1 MKLKYFIS
9 SLLITLCCQVYSQTA
24 IEKYVQLDIAP
35 HNFINAGMFDY
46 YFNPDFLEVQEKTF
60 LSPSMDVS
68 FIKSQGKWSFGI
80 GGTGIGVKK
89 SLSIN
94 WIDANGS
101 ALNREVDGIY
111 DFEQWRLGVH
121 ILAGYKLKSFEFGVK
136 FAVNGL
142 VSPRVQSYDMEFV
155 SLWGMQEG
163 NNLLE
168 LHNVEVEK
176 RMIGTSIRQATTR
189 LDCFYMINPTWGV
202 GLNATIWSALNPND
216 YDNFRMQLTYSKE
229 SDSEP
234 SIEPTVVGDFKVN
247 NPTWQLGAAI
257 RINLSKLKIPGNA
270 GKDGE

>member
-1 MKLKYFIS
+1 MKKKYLILF
-9 SLLITLCCQVYSQTA
+9 LLMTQIYQAYSQN
-24 IEKYVQLDIAP
+24 KLGKSFQLDVTLQ
-35 HNFINAGMFDY
+35 NFLNVGMFDN
-46 YFNPDFLEVQEKTF
+46 FFDKEFLEVQENSYF
-60 LSPSMDVS
+60 SPSMDVS
-68 FIKSQGKWSFGI
+68 FLLTQDKWNFGLGASGLGVRKSI
-80 GGTGIGVKK
+80 
-89 SLSIN
+89 SIN
-94 WIDANGS
+94 WIDANSS

-121 ILAGYKLKSFEFGVK
+121 VLAAYKIRSFEIGVK

-142 VSPRVQSYDMEFV
+142 VSPRVPSYDLEFV

-168 LHNVEVEK
+168 LNSVEVTK

-189 LDCFYMINPTWGV
+189 LDCFYMFNDRWGV

-229 SDSEP
+229 SDLEP
-234 SIEPTVVGDFKVN
+234 SIKPTVIGDFKVN

-257 RINLSKLKIPGNA
+257 RIQLSKLKIPGHA
-270 GKDGE
+270 GENGE

>member
-1 MKLKYFIS
+1 MKKKYLIA
-9 SLLITLCCQVYSQTA
+9 LLLTVQIYQAYSQD
-24 IEKYVQLDIAP
+24 KLGKSLQLDVTP
-35 HNFINAGMFDY
+35 QNFLNVGMFDNFVDY
-46 YFNPDFLEVQEKTF
+46 EFLDVRENLNFSSSLDISF
-60 LSPSMDVS
+60 LLSRD
-68 FIKSQGKWSFGI
+68 KWSFGL
-80 GGTGIGVKK
+80 GASGLGVSK
-89 SLSIN
+89 SLFIN

-121 ILAGYKLKSFEFGVK
+121 ISAGYRLKSFEFGVK

-142 VSPRVQSYDMEFV
+142 VSPRDQSYDMEFV
-155 SLWGMQEG
+155 SLWSMQEG

-168 LHNVEVEK
+168 LHSVEVEK